1 MLAGTRRSRRTRLQR
16 RTPSLLMI
24 AFPDLVPIRERFYH
38 MIVTVEVEIYG
49 SEMITLA
56 VRNVQPAVP
65 THEAYL
71 VIFK

>member
-1 MLAGTRRSRRTRLQR
+1 
-16 RTPSLLMI
+16 MI
-24 AFPDLVPIRERFYH
+24 AFPDLVLIRERFND
-38 MIVTVEVEIYG
+38 MIVTAEVETYG